1 MCHFA
6 PSPSFSKCGKGSVM
20 LMSVL
25 KDEVSLLH
33 QPLYPNSSLV
43 QAKGISHMGSWSYR
57 CYQLHFTNEETEAQR
72 SHL

>member
-1 MCHFA
+1 
-6 PSPSFSKCGKGSVM
+6 M